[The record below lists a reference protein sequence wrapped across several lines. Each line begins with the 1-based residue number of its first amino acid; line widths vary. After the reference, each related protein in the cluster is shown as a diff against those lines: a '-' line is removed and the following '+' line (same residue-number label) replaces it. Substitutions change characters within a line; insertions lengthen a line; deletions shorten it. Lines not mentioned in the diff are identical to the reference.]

1 MENHDM
7 DKVDIKARVEKVT
20 ALVLK
25 VDPKEITPTANF
37 AFDLGADSMQSIELI
52 AAFEEEFNIQ
62 MDEQKAREVQTVEA
76 AVDFIAGYL
85 K

>member
-1 MENHDM
+1 M
-7 DKVDIKARVEKVT
+7 DKSEIKSKVERIT
-20 ALVLK
+20 AQVLK
-25 VDPKEITPTANF
+25 VDAKEITPNANF
-37 AFDLGADSMQSIELI
+37 SFDLGADSMQSIELI

-62 MDEQKAREVQTVEA
+62 LDEQKAREVQTVEG

>member
-1 MENHDM
+1 M
-7 DKVDIKARVEKVT
+7 DKSEIKARVEKVT
-20 ALVLK
+20 AQVLK

-52 AAFEEEFNIQ
+52 AAYEEEFNISL
-62 MDEQKAREVQTVEA
+62 DEQKAREVQTIEG
-76 AVDFIAGYL
+76 AVDFIATYL

>member
-1 MENHDM
+1 M
-7 DKVDIKARVEKVT
+7 DKSDIKSRVERVT

-52 AAFEEEFNIQ
+52 AAFEEEFNIS
-62 MDEQKAREVQTVEA
+62 MDEQKAREVQTVEG
-76 AVDFIAGYL
+76 AVEFIAGYV

>member
-1 MENHDM
+1 M
-7 DKVDIKARVEKVT
+7 DKSEIKSKVERIT
-20 ALVLK
+20 AQVLK
-25 VDPKEITPTANF
+25 VDAKEITPTANF
-37 AFDLGADSMQSIELI
+37 SFDLGADSMQSIELI

-62 MDEQKAREVQTVEA
+62 MDEQKAREVQTVEG

>member
-1 MENHDM
+1 M
-7 DKVDIKARVEKVT
+7 DKSEIKSKVERIT
-20 ALVLK
+20 AQVLK
-25 VDPKEITPTANF
+25 VDAKEITPTANF
-37 AFDLGADSMQSIELI
+37 SFDLGADSMQSIELI

-62 MDEQKAREVQTVEA
+62 LDEQKAREVQTVEG

>member
-1 MENHDM
+1 M
-7 DKVDIKARVEKVT
+7 DKLEIKSRVERIT

-25 VDPKEITPTANF
+25 LDPKEITPTANF

-52 AAFEEEFNIQ
+52 AAFEEEFNIS
-62 MDEQKAREVQTVEA
+62 MDEQKAREVQTVEG
-76 AVDFIAGYL
+76 AVEFIAGYV

>member
-1 MENHDM
+1 M
-7 DKVDIKARVEKVT
+7 DKAEIKRRVEKVT
-20 ALVLK
+20 AQVLK
-25 VDPKEITPTANF
+25 IDPKEMTPNANF

-62 MDEQKAREVQTVEA
+62 MDEQKAREVQTVEG
-76 AVDFIAGYL
+76 AVEFIAGYL

>member
-1 MENHDM
+1 M
-7 DKVDIKARVEKVT
+7 DKAEIKKRVEKVISQ
-20 ALVLK
+20 VLK
-25 VDPKEITPTANF
+25 IDAKEITPAANF

-62 MDEQKAREVQTVEA
+62 MDEQKAREVQTVEG

>member
-1 MENHDM
+1 MERSE
-7 DKVDIKARVEKVT
+7 IKAKVERVT
-20 ALVLK
+20 AQILK

-52 AAFEEEFNIQ
+52 AAFEEEFNISL
-62 MDEQKAREVQTVEA
+62 DEQKAREVQTVEG
-76 AVDFIAGYL
+76 AVEFIAGYL

>member
-1 MENHDM
+1 ME
-7 DKVDIKARVEKVT
+7 KAEIKTRVEKVIGE
-20 ALVLK
+20 VLK
-25 VDPKEITPTANF
+25 INPKEITPTANF

-52 AAFEEEFNIQ
+52 AAFEEEFNIE
-62 MDEQKAREVQTVEA
+62 MEEEKAREVQTVEG

>member
-1 MENHDM
+1 M
-7 DKVDIKARVEKVT
+7 DKSEIKSKVEKIT
-20 ALVLK
+20 AQVLK
-25 VDPKEITPTANF
+25 VDAKEITPNANF
-37 AFDLGADSMQSIELI
+37 SFDLGADSMQSIELI

-62 MDEQKAREVQTVEA
+62 MDEQKAREVQTVEG

>member
-1 MENHDM
+1 M
-7 DKVDIKARVEKVT
+7 DKAEIKTRVEKVT

-25 VDPKEITPTANF
+25 VDTKEIAPTANF